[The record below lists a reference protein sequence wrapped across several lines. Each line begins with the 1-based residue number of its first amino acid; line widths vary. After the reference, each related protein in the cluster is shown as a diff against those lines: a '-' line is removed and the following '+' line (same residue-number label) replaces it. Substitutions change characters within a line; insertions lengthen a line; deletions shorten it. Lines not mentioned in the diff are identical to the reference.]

1 MEDIRD
7 ILREYQILNEYPDL
21 FEFWESE
28 LLLRR
33 QARAIDISPEQ
44 SAADARELDFLLRS
58 LYLAG
63 RPEDFFNILIN
74 SLNTQPVLYWLQNAP
89 GFLREAFLQYLPWY
103 IGSHS
108 NETRKLQFLVS
119 IYQDSYQ
126 AAYQA
131 IIHVLNLE
139 LCSYLLS
146 RTANPELRIMLKKRE
161 ELLLKE
167 KNHARYGIR
176 LDPGKN
182 LIYATL
188 YGDKVKLLGDTY
200 ELMQST
206 DSRNFSDPY
215 SAKRFELL
223 LQVGE
228 MLFECGL
235 IEDGLLNLIDTYE
248 DYQQNNRLVE
258 SLEDEKIYRHFFR
271 ILRRLVPCY
280 ALLVKPNAA
289 STEAVDIYRQ
299 FFARVEADL
308 PSLQYLN
315 IYESIAAGQQL
326 DSQHILLEIF
336 YKSEKIQDFRLS
348 EPPLLA
354 AEDIESGFKNER
366 LSQLRQLFREKLATL
381 PHEAF
386 VIMELLRLLQFK
398 GYLELGP
405 KPAQAMLKAY
415 MDLWKWAPH
424 RLFMNRSIVEQL
436 APRLDDS
443 SRLEA
448 ERLLTSLENYG
459 NEKISSDLLNRP
471 ELFRKRS
478 ENMRREIFLGKFLG
492 WL

>member
-7 ILREYQILNEYPDL
+7 ILSTYRNINEHSDL
-21 FEFWESE
+21 FEFWEGE
-28 LLLRR
+28 LRLRR
-33 QARAIDISPEQ
+33 QARAIAITPEQ
-44 SAADARELDFLLRS
+44 SAVDARELDFLLRS

-63 RPEDFFNILIN
+63 RQEAFFNILIN
-74 SLNTQPVLYWLQNAP
+74 SLNTQPVLHWLQNAP
-89 GFLREAFLQYLPWY
+89 GALQETFLQYLPWY
-103 IGSHS
+103 IGSYS
-108 NETRKLQFLVS
+108 GETRKLQFLVS

-131 IIHVLNLE
+131 IVNVLNLE

-146 RTANPELRIMLKKRE
+146 RTANPELRAMLKKRE
-161 ELLLKE
+161 EMLLNE
-167 KNHARYGIR
+167 KNQARYGIR
-176 LDPGKN
+176 LDPGKS
-182 LIYATL
+182 LTYATI

-215 SAKRFELL
+215 GAKRFELL
-223 LQVGE
+223 LQAGE

-248 DYQQNNRLVE
+248 DYQENNRLVE
-258 SLEDEKIYRHFFR
+258 SLEDEKIYRQFFR

-289 STEAVDIYRQ
+289 WTEAVNIYRQ

-326 DSQHILLEIF
+326 DLQHIVLEIF
-336 YKSEKIQDFRLS
+336 YKSEKIRDFRSS

-354 AEDIESGFKNER
+354 AGDIDSGFKNER
-366 LSQLRQLFREKLATL
+366 LSQLRQLFQEKLAIL

-405 KPAQAMLKAY
+405 KPVQAMLKAY
-415 MDLWKWAPH
+415 MELWKWVPH
-424 RLFMNRSIVEQL
+424 RLFMNRSIIEQL
-436 APRLDDS
+436 APRLDDP

-448 ERLLTSLENYG
+448 ERLLTSLENYD

-478 ENMRREIFLGKFLG
+478 ENIRREIFLGKFLG